1 MFKDPTKRFSDR
13 VENYVKYRPS
23 YPKEIIS
30 KLQNEG
36 ILTKNSVVADIGSG
50 TGIFSKVLLDADYQ
64 VISVEPNNEMR
75 EFAENY
81 LVKYAKYR
89 SVAAQ
94 AENTNLE
101 DNSVD
106 VITVAQA
113 FHWFER
119 EKTRNEFLRILKPDG
134 SLVII
139 WNNRLKDKIPF
150 PKAYN
155 DLLIKYC
162 PEHEVSNH
170 YKITFDQIADF
181 YGSSKVKYFTCDNYQ
196 MLDFNSLKGRLL
208 SSSYVPLEND
218 PNYLPLISDL
228 KVIFDKYQIDN
239 QVKFEYLTM
248 MYYGQMFSEAEK

>member
-23 YPKEIIS
+23 YPEDIII

-36 ILTKNSVVADIGSG
+36 ILTKNSIVADIGSG
-50 TGIFSKVLLDADYQ
+50 TGIFSKLLLDANYQ
-64 VISVEPNNEMR
+64 VISVEPNKKMR
-75 EFAENY
+75 EFAENH
-81 LVKYAKYR
+81 LVEYTKYR
-89 SVAAQ
+89 SVASQ
-94 AENTNLE
+94 AEKTTLE
-101 DNSVD
+101 DNSID

-119 EKTRNEFLRILKPDG
+119 EKTRNEFLRILKQG
-134 SLVII
+134 GYLIII

-155 DLLIKYC
+155 DLLKKYC
-162 PEHEVSNH
+162 PDHEVANH

-181 YGSSKVKYFTCDNYQ
+181 YGSSEVKFFTCPYHQ
-196 MLDFNSLKGRLL
+196 MFDFDGLKGRLL
-208 SSSYVPLEND
+208 SSSYTPQEND

-228 KVIFDKYQIDN
+228 KVLFDKYQIN
-239 QVKFEYLTM
+239 GQVRFEYITM
-248 MYYGQMFSEAEK
+248 MYYGRMLNDDQK